1 MWSFITILSTELR
14 SFLKTVR
21 TALLQSFN
29 AVNHLIQI
37 QSHREA
43 AARILI
49 LISGSYLVDL
59 LFTLFESSSPVLSK
73 LYVFYRGHTYE
84 DGTFWN
90 GYTTQA
96 TFWHGLNTMFSR
108 AMILSAAYISVRW
121 KVFVKSF
128 AVCFWIEVFDM
139 LDYWLF
145 YNAWWVFIPKFDLN
159 IGIMIIKD
167 FEFEYNFVKISIVLI
182 YCYIE
187 WRRLKSTGYLE
198 S

>member
-1 MWSFITILSTELR
+1 MILSTRFKSHLR
-14 SFLKTVR
+14 TVR
-21 TALLQSFN
+21 TALLQLFN
-29 AVNHLIQI
+29 GVKLLALPQNHQ
-37 QSHREA
+37 EA
-43 AARILI
+43 AARILL

-73 LYVFYRGHTYE
+73 WYVFYKGHTYE
-84 DGTFWN
+84 DGTVWN
-90 GYTTQA
+90 GEVTTA
-96 TFWHGLNTMFSR
+96 TFWHGLNTMISR
-108 AMILSAAYISVRW
+108 AMLLCAAYMAVSWRI
-121 KVFVKSF
+121 FVKSF

-159 IGIMIIKD
+159 IGVMIIKD
-167 FEFEYNFVKISIVLI
+167 FEFEYNFLKIPIVLI

-187 WRRLKSTGYLE
+187 WKRLKYTGYLE